1 MEFLTISIVVA
12 LVLLVLHIVMSKLSI
27 NREARALV
35 IIIGLVGFVYWGIEP
50 YAHHIMHPEPAA
62 ADYTCSDLKE
72 VDTTI
77 KGNTANG
84 KTLVDTNC
92 ASCHGI
98 EVAGMAAP
106 MSNADA
112 AASFGVVPP
121 DLSHAG
127 AIYDT
132 HYLANFIANPVKAMH
147 LEHKYGPDSGKM
159 FPMPNYD
166 WMQPQE
172 IMDMVAYLESIAK
185 AGDNKTTFVA
195 ACGRCHSM
203 AYAGIQALTD
213 DKTLKNYI
221 GATAPDLSQYIK
233 SRGRHYLEN
242 FINDPQRLLHGTGM
256 PRVGL
261 TQEAEE
267 QVIDYM
273 EEIGDSKKAERE
285 SLGVYVLV
293 FMLVFAVLATLWKKE
308 IWRDLH

>member
-1 MEFLTISIVVA
+1 MEFIYISIAVA
-12 LVLLVLHIVMSKLSI
+12 LVLLVLHIVLSKLSV
-27 NREARALV
+27 NREARMLV

-50 YAHHIMHPEPAA
+50 YAHHIMHPEPEPV
-62 ADYTCSDLKE
+62 DFQCTDLAM

-77 KGNTANG
+77 KGNAANG
-84 KTLVDTNC
+84 KELVMMNC
-92 ASCHGI
+92 TSCHGI
-98 EVAGMAAP
+98 KSQGMAAP

-112 AASFGVVPP
+112 AGSFGVVPP

-127 AIYDT
+127 AIYET
-132 HYLANFIANPVKAMH
+132 NYLANFISNPVKAMH

-172 IMDMVAYLESIAK
+172 VMDIVAYLESIAK
-185 AGDNKTTFVA
+185 AGDNKEAFEA
-195 ACGRCHSM
+195 ACSRCHSLS
-203 AYAGIQALTD
+203 YAGIDALTD
-213 DKTLKNYI
+213 ADTLKNYI
-221 GATAPDLSQYIK
+221 GAKAPDLSQYIK
-233 SRGRHYLEN
+233 SRGREYLEN

-261 TQEAEE
+261 TEEAQE
-267 QVIDYM
+267 QVIEYM

-285 SLGVYVLV
+285 SLGMYVIA
-293 FMLVFAVLATLWKKE
+293 FMFVFAILATLWKKE